1 MNMQNSIGKPRVKR
15 NKHLPWLTILGLNM
29 TDNKNKIYLKQ
40 QGNFILVLTLLT
52 TFRIIN

>member
-1 MNMQNSIGKPRVKR
+1 MNMQNSIGQPRVKT